1 MASDLQS
8 GTQLGHYR
16 IERVI
21 GRGGMGVVYLARD
34 LGLDRYVA
42 LKILAPELAESETF
56 RERFIR
62 ESRLA
67 ASLDH
72 ANIVPIYEAD
82 EVDGVLFIAMR
93 YVQGHDLRAILGEEG
108 RLDPYRAIVQIGTQ
122 VARALD
128 AAHVRGLVH
137 RDVKPGNVL
146 VTSGEGSEGQGQC
159 YLADF
164 GLTRQTSSLS
174 SLTRAGQ
181 FVGTLS
187 YIAPE
192 QIQDHGVDGRS
203 DQYALAAVLFECL
216 AGRPPFVKVNDAA
229 MIYAHLE
236 EQPPRL
242 SATGWELPVSLD
254 PVFARALAKEKQARF
269 DTCGQLIS
277 AAREAAG
284 IGAPSGQHALP
295 NRPAGDRTTV
305 TGERPSGDRTGTAAG
320 PPPSTASG
328 QWRRRPAGRNPA
340 TWWTAGVAVLLV
352 AALALFVF
360 RGGEGG
366 GAPSRGHGG
375 PPPNSFLYTL
385 DTGVG
390 TGGLAGSAQRG

>member
-1 MASDLQS
+1 QS

-42 LKILAPELAESETF
+42 LKILAPGLAESETF

-93 YVQGHDLRAILGEEG
+93 YVQGHDLRAILVEEG
-108 RLDPYRAIVQIGTQ
+108 RLDPYRAIAQIGTQ

-146 VTSGEGSEGQGQC
+146 LTSGEGAEAQGQC

-164 GLTRQTSSLS
+164 GLTRQTSSLA
-174 SLTRAGQ
+174 SLTGAGQ

-216 AGRPPFVKVNDAA
+216 AGRPPFVKNNDAA

-242 SATGWELPVSLD
+242 SAIGWELPASLD
-254 PVFARALAKEKQARF
+254 P
-269 DTCGQLIS
+269 
-277 AAREAAG
+277 
-284 IGAPSGQHALP
+284 
-295 NRPAGDRTTV
+295 
-305 TGERPSGDRTGTAAG
+305 
-320 PPPSTASG
+320 
-328 QWRRRPAGRNPA
+328 
-340 TWWTAGVAVLLV
+340 
-352 AALALFVF
+352 
-360 RGGEGG
+360 
-366 GAPSRGHGG
+366 
-375 PPPNSFLYTL
+375 
-385 DTGVG
+385 
-390 TGGLAGSAQRG
+390 